1 MVLITRAV
9 SAGPDA
15 LARIEREITVLIRR
29 TLEEVWAGGYGDGPV
44 DRYTYPVLAL
54 LDEHG
59 PQGLGEL
66 TRRLGVTKPTA
77 SRHVAKL
84 GAAGLVTS
92 RPGRDPRAVV
102 VDLTPGGDEQVR
114 RVRAIRRTGLRAVLG
129 TWSDADGDALA
140 DLLGRLNRD
149 LDGRRSAGPRAAL

>member
-1 MVLITRAV
+1 MEVVLITRTVTAHQ
-9 SAGPDA
+9 DA
-15 LARIEREITVLIRR
+15 LARVEREITVLIRR

-66 TRRLGVTKPTA
+66 TRRLGVSKPTA

-84 GAAGLVTS
+84 GAAGLVST
-92 RPGRDPRAVV
+92 RPDRDPRAVLV
-102 VDLTPGGDEQVR
+102 ALTPAGDEQVA
-114 RVRAIRRTGLRAVLG
+114 RVRDIRHAGLRTVLSG
-129 TWSDADGDALA
+129 WSDADGDALA
-140 DLLGRLNRD
+140 TLLSRLNVD
-149 LDGRRSAGPRAAL
+149 LDRQR